1 MMERDSTLDKT
12 ILELSRFCRDQ
23 GTMSQDAFTDIQ
35 RHCESK
41 DASNNQE
48 DRSETPE
55 PVDSEA

>member
-1 MMERDSTLDKT
+1 MERDSTLDKT

-23 GTMSQDAFTDIQ
+23 GTMSQDAFAEIQ

-41 DASNNQE
+41 VASNNPE

-55 PVDSEA
+55 SEDSEA

>member
-23 GTMSQDAFTDIQ
+23 GTMSQDAFAEIQ

-41 DASNNQE
+41 IASNNPE
-48 DRSETPE
+48 DRSGTPE
-55 PVDSEA
+55 SVDSEA